1 MNKVQEFYEKAKHQ
15 AYKKR
20 VPTFDIFKLWL
31 IENGYMKKNGVGI
44 KYWGVITDF
53 DEDMNQIPKKK
64 YLK

>member
-31 IENGYMKKNGVGI
+31 IENGYIKKMV
-44 KYWGVITDF
+44 
-53 DEDMNQIPKKK
+53 
-64 YLK
+64 